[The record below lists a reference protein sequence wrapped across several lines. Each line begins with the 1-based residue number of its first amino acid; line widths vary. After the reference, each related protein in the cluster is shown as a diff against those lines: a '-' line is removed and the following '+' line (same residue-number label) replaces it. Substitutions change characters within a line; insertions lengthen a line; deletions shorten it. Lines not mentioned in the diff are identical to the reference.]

1 MLLADQGADV
11 VKVEEPG
18 RGDYMRWY
26 PPLHE
31 GQSVLF
37 NALNRNKRS
46 ITLNLKTADGR
57 EAFLRLA
64 SRADAVVEGNRP
76 GVMDRLGLGWE
87 VLHEANPRLVM
98 CSITGYGQDGPWAQ
112 RAGHDLNYMALAGAL
127 GLNAPRGGDPHPL
140 AVQVADIGGGGQGAA
155 TAVLAALLGVARGG
169 AGRHLDVSMTDG
181 AVSWLAVALA
191 QQAAE
196 GSVGPRA
203 MQRLTGR
210 YACYRVYR
218 CAGGGYM
225 SVGALEPKFWEALC
239 QALDRPDLI
248 AGQYAEGEAQER
260 LHGEMEAIFATRPRE
275 DWEARLGGSELCC
288 EPVLELHEVAG
299 HPQVRHRG
307 LVETRPSGL
316 EVAPA
321 VSLADGWR
329 RMDAPG
335 LGQHTAEVLA
345 EGGLDAAALERLRAA
360 GAI

>member
-1 MLLADQGADV
+1 
-11 VKVEEPG
+11 
-18 RGDYMRWY
+18 
-26 PPLHE
+26 
-31 GQSVLF
+31 
-37 NALNRNKRS
+37 
-46 ITLNLKTADGR
+46 
-57 EAFLRLA
+57 
-64 SRADAVVEGNRP
+64 
-76 GVMDRLGLGWE
+76 
-87 VLHEANPRLVM
+87 
-98 CSITGYGQDGPWAQ
+98 
-112 RAGHDLNYMALAGAL
+112 
-127 GLNAPRGGDPHPL
+127 
-140 AVQVADIGGGGQGAA
+140 
-155 TAVLAALLGVARGG
+155 
-169 AGRHLDVSMTDG
+169 
-181 AVSWLAVALA
+181 
-191 QQAAE
+191 
-196 GSVGPRA
+196 
-203 MQRLTGR
+203 
-210 YACYRVYR
+210 
-218 CAGGGYM
+218 M

-321 VSLADGWR
+321 VSLGDGWR